1 MDWQL
6 FWEGGKEIPISMLMV
21 RAVVLYI
28 ALIIATRL
36 MGYRQIGILSGHN
49 YLVAAGIVS
58 LAAVRMVNPQ
68 SSLTAGLMIIFAF
81 AGVNVF
87 LSYLDI
93 KWPRKI
99 DQTASVLM
107 EGGQLI
113 KSSLMD
119 CHITIDNF
127 LGQLRLKGVHSL
139 SELDSVILEPYGKIS
154 ISKKPSALPV
164 SRMELKITS
173 QPAGLSTILIYDGV
187 IQEENIRK
195 LGFDRQWLSRKLLKN
210 RVNDH
215 HTVFLAMLEAN
226 GTIYISK

>member
-1 MDWQL
+1 MDWHL
-6 FWEGGKEIPISMLMV
+6 FWKGGKELSISMLMA

-28 ALIIATRL
+28 ALIMATRL

-68 SSLTAGLMIIFAF
+68 SSLTAGLTIIFAF

-127 LGQLRLKGVHSL
+127 LGQLRLKGIHNL

-154 ISKKPSALPV
+154 ISKKSSALPV
-164 SRMELKITS
+164 TKKDMQITS

-187 IQEENIRK
+187 IQEENLRK
-195 LGFDRQWLSRKLLKN
+195 LGFDRQWLSRKLLET
-210 RVNDH
+210 RINDYH
-215 HTVFLAMLEAN
+215 KVFLAMLEAN
-226 GTIYISK
+226 GTIYVSK